1 MDYSIAKPKSLTF
14 LESGASILWEQSQ
27 AERGRPLSTDRKSFI
42 NVTLSAPPGADRLLD
57 RWPFSP
63 PTGVGHNIEEFDSLG
78 SDNDIFFAS
87 NWQSLSLT
95 WQKSS
100 PFRRCRSRT
109 HAAHT
114 SHGPPSGET
123 FPKTCCCEES
133 CRVRVRPAGAFNR
146 ANAQHKPFVSGV
158 GKAIT
163 DGATL
168 ESERSDST
176 RTCWIA
182 RPHIWREH
190 PAAACF
196 TLILSNSTTPPYL
209 NLSSSLRISP
219 PLHSSD

>member
-123 FPKTCCCEES
+123 FPKTCAHELAATVAVKNHAAC
-133 CRVRVRPAGAFNR
+133 A
-146 ANAQHKPFVSGV
+146 SGQQV
-158 GKAIT
+158 LSTARMHSINLSYPEWVKLSRTGQLWNPK
-163 DGATL
+163 GATVPAL
-168 ESERSDST
+168 AESQDLT
-176 RTCWIA
+176 YGVNTLL
-182 RPHIWREH
+182 P
-190 PAAACF
+190 PA
-196 TLILSNSTTPPYL
+196 S
-209 NLSSSLRISP
+209 
-219 PLHSSD
+219 H